1 MPGQNDCRQFKS
13 LLLCLFLYIVASLCA
28 VSPLVGCLQVT
39 VQFRAIN
46 GEAQDMQDF
55 SLLSREVVLSSG
67 ETSKLVPIIIVDDR
81 IPELSETFTIELLD
95 QITGGA
101 SLGENRTAVIT
112 IEPSDDPNG
121 VFGEW
126 V

>member
-1 MPGQNDCRQFKS
+1 MPGENDCRQFKS
-13 LLLCLFLYIVASLCA
+13 VVVSFLYIVASPCT
-28 VSPLVGCLQVT
+28 VTPLVGCLQVT

-55 SLLSREVVLSSG
+55 SLLSHEVVLSSG

-81 IPELSETFTIELLD
+81 IPELSETFTIELQD

>member
-1 MPGQNDCRQFKS
+1 MS
-13 LLLCLFLYIVASLCA
+13 FLYIVASLCT
-28 VSPLVGCLQVT
+28 VTPLVGCLQVT

-55 SLLSREVVLSSG
+55 SLLSHEVVLSSG

-81 IPELSETFTIELLD
+81 IPELSETFTIELQD